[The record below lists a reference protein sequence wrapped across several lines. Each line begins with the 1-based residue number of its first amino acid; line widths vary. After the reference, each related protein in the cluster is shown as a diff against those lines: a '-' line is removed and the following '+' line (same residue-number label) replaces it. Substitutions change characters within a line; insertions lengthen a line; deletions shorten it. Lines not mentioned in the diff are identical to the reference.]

1 MKKKETFNDLEADMS
16 SNISRDSNKKMRKR
30 KQFDSL
36 MKFHLTKS
44 NSNDVLRS
52 SEDELFIH
60 HRKIPVT
67 KLHSSR
73 YLRLWNYFQHIF
85 CFSLICICIIFCF
98 VLTYA
103 NIELKKEV
111 QSLSS
116 RINEIEK
123 KFLNVELN
131 KILPAIEQ
139 MKTRV
144 NFLENWNF
152 SFVYNQ
158 LQKLKV
164 QMLLNNNNVISSNR
178 EKIEH
183 KLTHFPKT
191 TNDLHNLNQET
202 EIRLE
207 NMTDK
212 SIMKW
217 YEQFNSLRLQ
227 SKYQNTRIDKTS
239 GAIN

>member
-67 KLHSSR
+67 KL
-73 YLRLWNYFQHIF
+73 
-85 CFSLICICIIFCF
+85 F